1 VYFQVTGSLTVGPED
16 KACAQRR
23 IQVSEIIDAPTEQDA
38 IAQAEA
44 QFLPSESGHQLEWA
58 GKPKVAP
65 MPIDWTMNQVGAPR
79 LPGF

>member
-44 QFLPSESGHQLEWA
+44 QF
-58 GKPKVAP
+58 
-65 MPIDWTMNQVGAPR
+65 
-79 LPGF
+79 

>member
-1 VYFQVTGSLTVGPED
+1 MYFQVTGSLTVGPDD
-16 KACAQRR
+16 KPWAQKH
-23 IQVSEIIDAPTEQDA
+23 IQVSEIIDAPTEQAA

-44 QFLPSESGHQLEWA
+44 QFLPSESGCQLAWA
-58 GKPKVAP
+58 GRPKVEP